1 MLNLTGKQFGR
12 LTVIEKTRE
21 RAGKSIVWKCICL
34 CGNQDARISARDLV
48 NGNRKGCGVCR
59 DSEHPLYGIWR
70 GIISRCENLTDK
82 NYGGRGI
89 KICKEWKEEFLV
101 FVKDVGPRPSLKHSI
116 DRIDVNGNYELKNV
130 RWATA
135 LEQANNKRPI
145 VIGLTDEEIVDI
157 YSSKELVNTLMSR
170 YNVAEKTVRN
180 IKARTYS
187 ERASNACIKYL
198 LRNLVKTP
206 QAIPS

>member
-34 CGNQDARISARDLV
+34 CGNLDARISARDLIS
-48 NGNRKGCGVCR
+48 NPRKGCGVCR
-59 DSEHPLYGIWR
+59 DSEHPLYSIWR
-70 GIISRCENLTDK
+70 GIVSRCEDRADK

-89 KICKEWKEEFLV
+89 SICKEWREEFLI
-101 FVKDVGPRPSLKHSI
+101 FVRDVGTRPSAKHSI
-116 DRIDVNGNYELKNV
+116 DRIDVNGNYEPNNV
-130 RWATA
+130 RWATP
-135 LEQANNKRPI
+135 LEQARNKRPI

-157 YSSKELVNTLMSR
+157 YSSKESVTLLMER
-170 YNVAEKTVRN
+170 YNIADKTVRN

-198 LRNLVKTP
+198 LRNITKP